1 MFWRL
6 ALLIFGVFAG
16 ATAVIMIKA
25 SHIHWAELSSYRLL
39 VAAVVLAP
47 VYFRDLR
54 RHRAAYRLEHLLG
67 AVLPGLLLGLH
78 FFTWVVGARMTLAAN
93 ASLIVNMVPIVLPF
107 FLLVLIRER
116 LTLGEILGV
125 VLAVSGMSLL
135 TAGDAHVSAESMQGD
150 LMCFGSMI
158 LYAAYMAFGRKNRHY
173 PTVWLY
179 LVPVYL
185 VGGVFCLLVSLAL
198 TSPIHAYPPRE
209 ILLILGLGIVPTV
222 MGHSI
227 LNYTMRH
234 LRGQLVGI
242 ANMGQFVF
250 AGFLGWIFLDN
261 EPTWALYLACVPIVA
276 GAAMA
281 IFLGPKKRT
290 EKEAE
295 LEGEIG
301 SAGSA

>member
-1 MFWRL
+1 MFWRIL
-6 ALLIFGVFAG
+6 LLITGVFAG
-16 ATAVIMIKA
+16 STAVIMIKA
-25 SHIHWAELSSYRLL
+25 SQLHWAELSSYRLL

-47 VYFRDLR
+47 IFYRDLR
-54 RHRAAYRLEHLLG
+54 RHRAAFTQGHLLG
-67 AVLPGLLLGLH
+67 AVAPGLLLGLH
-78 FFTWVVGARMTLAAN
+78 FFTWIVGARMTSPAN

-107 FLLVLIRER
+107 FLLALIRER
-116 LTLGEILGV
+116 LTAGEIGGV
-125 VLAVSGMSLL
+125 VLAVSGMALL
-135 TAGDAHVSAESMQGD
+135 TGSDAHVSSESMQGD

-158 LYAAYMAFGRKNRHY
+158 LYAAYLAFGRKNRHY

-185 VGGVFCLLVSLAL
+185 VGGTFCLLISLGL
-198 TSPIHAYPPRE
+198 TSPIHAYPPGE
-209 ILLILGLGIVPTV
+209 ILLVLGLGIVPTV

-227 LNYTMRH
+227 LNYAMRH
-234 LRGQLVGI
+234 LRGQVVGI
-242 ANMGQFVF
+242 ANMGQFIF
-250 AGFLGWIFLDN
+250 AGVLGWVFLGQ

-281 IFLGPKKRT
+281 IFLGPRKRK